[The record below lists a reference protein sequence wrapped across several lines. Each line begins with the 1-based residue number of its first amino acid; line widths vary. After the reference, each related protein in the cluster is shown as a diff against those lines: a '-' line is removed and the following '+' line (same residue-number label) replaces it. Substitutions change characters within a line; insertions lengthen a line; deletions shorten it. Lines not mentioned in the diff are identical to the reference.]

1 MKKLSKIS
9 IVLLGTL
16 LLASVAQADLLTT
29 FTSSIAAND
38 PTQLGRLSRSGIP
51 SDWSAVKA
59 FPGVINPTTVYNYHT
74 YSINS
79 GVTPYIFITIDSVP
93 ANTFASAYMPS
104 YDPTNLAT
112 NYIGDAG
119 SSGNYF
125 GTDPV
130 SFEVFVPMHTNFLVV
145 VNTSSNAGIGQPFT
159 ITVQGFID
167 DEFTPT
173 PEPSSML
180 LLGSGVLGMAGVIR
194 RKIKLG

>member
-29 FTSSIAAND
+29 FTTSIAAND
-38 PTQLGRLSRSGIP
+38 PTQLGRISRNGIP
-51 SDWSAVKA
+51 SDWSSVKA
-59 FPGVINPTTVYNYHT
+59 FPGVINPTTTYNYHT
-74 YSINS
+74 YTINS
-79 GVTPYIFITIDSVP
+79 GVTPYIFITMDSVT

-104 YDPTNLAT
+104 YDPTNLAL

-125 GTDPV
+125 GIDPI
-130 SFEVFVPMHTNFLVV
+130 SFEVYVPARTDFLIV
-145 VNTSSNAGIGQPFT
+145 VNTSANAGIGQPFT

-167 DEFTPT
+167 DQFTST
-173 PEPSSML
+173 PEPSSIL
-180 LLGSGVLGMAGVIR
+180 LLGSGALGLAGLIR
-194 RKIKLG
+194 RKINLG

>member
-16 LLASVAQADLLTT
+16 LLVSVAHANLLTT
-29 FTSSIAAND
+29 FTTSIAVND

-51 SDWSAVKA
+51 SDWSFVKA
-59 FPGVINPTTVYNYHT
+59 YPGVINPTTVYNYHT
-74 YSINS
+74 YTVNS
-79 GVTPYIFITIDSVP
+79 GVTPYIFITMDSVA
-93 ANTFASAYMPS
+93 ANTFASTYLGI
-104 YDPTNLAT
+104 YDPLNKAAG
-112 NYIGDAG
+112 YIGDAG

-125 GTDPV
+125 GTAPI
-130 SFEVFVPMHTNFLVV
+130 SFEVYVPIHTNFQIL

-159 ITVQGFID
+159 VTVQGFID

-180 LLGSGVLGMAGVIR
+180 LLGSGVLGIAGVIR

>member
-9 IVLLGTL
+9 IVLLGIL
-16 LLASVAQADLLTT
+16 LLASVAQADLITT
-29 FTSSIAAND
+29 FTTSIAAND

-51 SDWSAVKA
+51 SDWSSVKA
-59 FPGVINPTTVYNYHT
+59 FPGVINPGTTYNYHT
-74 YSINS
+74 YTINS
-79 GVTPYIFITIDSVP
+79 GVTPYIFITMDSVT
-93 ANTFASAYMPS
+93 ANTFASAYFPG
-104 YDPTNLAT
+104 YDPLNKAAG
-112 NYIGDAG
+112 YIGDAG

-125 GTDPV
+125 GTDPI
-130 SFEVFVPMHTNFLVV
+130 SFEVYVPVRTNFLIL

-167 DEFTPT
+167 DQFTPT

-180 LLGSGVLGMAGVIR
+180 LLGSGVLGIAGVIR

>member
-29 FTSSIAAND
+29 FTTSIAAND
-38 PTQLGRLSRSGIP
+38 PTQLGRISRNGIP
-51 SDWSAVKA
+51 SDWSSVKA
-59 FPGVINPTTVYNYHT
+59 FPGVINPTTTYNYHT
-74 YSINS
+74 YTINS
-79 GVTPYIFITIDSVP
+79 GVTPYIFITMDSVA

-104 YDPTNLAT
+104 YDPTNLAL

-125 GTDPV
+125 GIDPI
-130 SFEVFVPMHTNFLVV
+130 SFEVYVPARTEFLIV

-167 DEFTPT
+167 DQFTPT
-173 PEPSSML
+173 PEPSSIL
-180 LLGSGVLGMAGVIR
+180 LLGSGALGLAGLIR
-194 RKIKLG
+194 RKMNLG